1 MQPTAEFP
9 LLQLTKM
16 LHLPLNH
23 QHFQSEATPI
33 LAWPQCFAND
43 EASEAPKLFWTPGDP
58 PEQTEA
64 PPLMVSPTSLGGV
77 RPSSQNTET
86 RWPGLAVALLGYALA
101 IGASLSWQSGLSG
114 QAIPVYDEP
123 IEVEIII
130 ERPAE
135 ASPEP
140 ATVTETIREEVKT
153 EVAEPPSGSSPDPQ
167 PTLQAETHEPVQA
180 PVPPKPKEPVK
191 SAKAQQSSKQARSG
205 DNASLIDA
213 YRLQV
218 AAQIA
223 RNKPANSFATT
234 AQGVALV
241 SFTIAQDG
249 QAGSIKLT
257 QSSGNS
263 TLDQEAIATIKR
275 SSPFPAPPALA
286 TRTFTVPIRFQTRS

>member
-1 MQPTAEFP
+1 M
-9 LLQLTKM
+9 
-16 LHLPLNH
+16 
-23 QHFQSEATPI
+23 
-33 LAWPQCFAND
+33 
-43 EASEAPKLFWTPGDP
+43 
-58 PEQTEA
+58 
-64 PPLMVSPTSLGGV
+64 
-77 RPSSQNTET
+77 
-86 RWPGLAVALLGYALA
+86 
-101 IGASLSWQSGLSG
+101 SLSWQAGLSG
-114 QAIPVYDEP
+114 QATPVYDEP

-140 ATVTETIREEVKT
+140 AAMTETIREGVT
-153 EVAEPPSGSSPDPQ
+153 TDIAEPPSESSPDPQ
-167 PTLQAETHEPVQA
+167 PTLQAEAPEPAQA

-191 SAKAQQSSKQARSG
+191 SAKAQQPSKQARSG

-223 RNKPANSFATT
+223 RNKPANSFAAT

-241 SFTIAQDG
+241 SFIIAQNG

-257 QSSGNS
+257 QSSGHS

-275 SSPFPAPPALA
+275 SSPFPAPPDLA

>member
-1 MQPTAEFP
+1 
-9 LLQLTKM
+9 M

-33 LAWPQCFAND
+33 LAWQQRFAD
-43 EASEAPKLFWTPGDP
+43 EEASEAPKLFWAPNDLSG
-58 PEQTEA
+58 QVEA
-64 PPLMVSPTSLGGV
+64 PPLMACPTSLGGI
-77 RPSSQNTET
+77 RPSSKDTEV
-86 RWPGLAVALLGYALA
+86 RWPGLAVALLGYTLA
-101 IGASLSWQSGLSG
+101 IGASISWQSGLSG

-130 ERPAE
+130 EQPAE

-140 ATVTETIREEVKT
+140 ATVTETIREDVKPDV
-153 EVAEPPSGSSPDPQ
+153 EEPPSESSPDPQ
-167 PTLQAETHEPVQA
+167 PTLQAEAPEPVQA

-191 SAKAQQSSKQARSG
+191 SAKAQQPSKQARSG
-205 DNASLIDA
+205 DDASLIDA

-223 RNKPANSFATT
+223 RNKPANSFAAT